1 MKSLVR
7 CLVLFLAILASP
19 GHATPPSLLWCDGCS
34 DAQKKAAA
42 LTRPIGEQVYVGD
55 AVLQRLDAYVVEATS
70 LDMSHDPPT
79 ATRNA
84 TATAATSP
92 YDEIGHAL
100 IEFHRAAPVGWS
112 KQVNLAY
119 AAAPST
125 NVYDVAFAGFARNI
139 LFHWISRQR
148 DASFEQAGRETLGL
162 FSAFRIVYPATSP
175 AATFVV
181 RFEDGSRITV
191 ADDFSTTI
199 PNYDVAPDSAIDSHR
214 NIIPLQAGHGSL
226 PFDFSGPGNPDD
238 QRRWTQWMTLLGY
251 RVEATPGSRWSCANS
266 TAGLRCD
273 HAD

>member
-1 MKSLVR
+1 MF
-7 CLVLFLAILASP
+7 FLASLASP
-19 GHATPPSLLWCDGCS
+19 GHATPPSLLWCDECS

-55 AVLQRLDAYVVEATS
+55 AVLQHLDAYVVEATS
-70 LDMSHDPPT
+70 LDVSHDSPT

-84 TATAATSP
+84 TTTAATSP

-119 AAAPST
+119 AAALSA

-139 LFHWISRQR
+139 LFDWISRQP
-148 DASFEQAGRETLGL
+148 DASFEQAGRERHGL
-162 FSAFRIVYPATSP
+162 SSAFRIVYPATSP

-181 RFEDGSRITV
+181 RFEDGSRIAVT
-191 ADDFSTTI
+191 DDFSTTI

-214 NIIPLQAGHGSL
+214 NIIPLQAGRGSL
-226 PFDFSGPGNPDD
+226 SFDFSGPGNPDD

-251 RVEATPGSRWSCANS
+251 RVEATPGSRWSCTNS
-266 TAGLRCD
+266 AAGFRCD